1 MKGVTMIRKT
11 VIVSLLL
18 TMTAWATKDSLETV
32 EKSRLTKI
40 EQTVSK
46 VLSKAGINFGGEF
59 RSQFLL
65 SRVGGDGVEKTFRK
79 DEGVEYTSVDFDISA
94 RPHSALQGHLIFRL
108 HQDWRNLWS
117 SYKNPI
123 SSRWISIDGLLKNVF
138 AYNVGDFRQK
148 YSPLTLYSPDID
160 IEYEPEIFARQRRMA
175 MNEMFLGNNDRV
187 MQGVNMNFDAEIV
200 PLFKEF
206 HFNALASRLRYV
218 GDGEQGQMAAL
229 ADSAAMDKYLVG
241 SNLDVSVIPDLTL
254 GGSFLYLFDNRYTYG
269 GPTEQADTLRQSTRT
284 GAGRLGVGTAPF
296 VDPKKFNIAL
306 QAEVA
311 VSSDDSIWN
320 KIDTIS
326 PTSYK
331 ITPMTERVRGLAVAA
346 DVTSFFAL
354 GSSGRLNLDIGFLR
368 NAVDFRNVLAQS
380 PTFFPLRI
388 MNSENDPGTGALYS
402 TFDAL
407 YRHVFK
413 FCSSENAST
422 AGWLK
427 GPMEKIAYTKAILS
441 QDDLRNIPVDN
452 SLFLVMPFGPAT
464 PNRIGLRS
472 RVVASFK
479 DNAVHT
485 SALFNYVN
493 EVEGVSAQLNPT
505 SSTLSAMPKTA
516 FMEAGGGLSIDFASF
531 GEWWPH
537 PLILSGGYK
546 LSSASNDGV
555 ASYAGSPW
563 ETTVHFVNSGL
574 YWTFVKRASLLGGLQ
589 YLKTSYDGLYSNY
602 IFDIAQLHWA
612 AGLEYKVSDGGTLT
626 GSFGFTDVS
635 HDDEANATFSDMDFR
650 QWQTDLYLTV
660 NF

>member
-1 MKGVTMIRKT
+1 MIRKT
-11 VIVSLLL
+11 VIVTLLL
-18 TMTAWATKDSLETV
+18 AMIAWTAQDSVETV

-40 EQTVSK
+40 EQSVSK

-65 SRVGGDGVEKTFRK
+65 SRVGGDAIEKTFRK

-123 SSRWISIDGLLKNVF
+123 SSRWISIDGLVKNVYR
-138 AYNVGDFRQK
+138 YNVGDFRQK
-148 YSPLTLYSPDID
+148 YSPLTLFSPDIE

-206 HFNALASRLRYV
+206 HLNMLASRLRYV
-218 GDGEQGQMAAL
+218 GDGEQGQL
-229 ADSAAMDKYLVG
+229 ATMVDSADMDKYLIG
-241 SNLDVSVIPDLTL
+241 SNLDLTVIPDLFF
-254 GGSFLYLFDNRYTYG
+254 GGSFLYLFDGRYTYG
-269 GPTEQADTLRQSTRT
+269 GTIEAADTLRQSTRV

-296 VDPKKFNIAL
+296 VDPKVFNIAL

-311 VSSDDSIWN
+311 VSSDDSSWL

-326 PTSYK
+326 STTYK
-331 ITPMTERVRGLAVAA
+331 TTLMTEKIRGVALAA
-346 DVTSFFAL
+346 DLKSFFAL
-354 GSSGRLNLDIGFLR
+354 GSAGRLNLDIGFLR
-368 NAVDFRNVLAQS
+368 NATDFRNELAQS

-388 MNSENDPGTGALYS
+388 MNSENDPSTGALYS

-413 FCSSENAST
+413 FCPSENAQNAGQS

-427 GPMEKIAYTKAILS
+427 GPMEKIAYSKAILS
-441 QDDLRNIPVDN
+441 QEDMRNMPLDN
-452 SLFLVMPFGPAT
+452 SLFLVMPYGPAT
-464 PNRIGLRS
+464 PNRIGIRS
-472 RVVASFK
+472 KLAAYFL
-479 DNAVHT
+479 DNAIQT
-485 SALFNYVN
+485 SALFKYLN
-493 EVEGVSAQLNPT
+493 EVEGLSAQLDPT
-505 SSTLSAMPKTA
+505 SSAFSAMPKST
-516 FMEAGGGLSIDFASF
+516 FMEAGGGLSINFASF
-531 GEWWPH
+531 GDWWPY

-546 LSSASNDGV
+546 FSNASNDGV
-555 ASYAGSPW
+555 ASYPGSPW
-563 ETTVHFVNSGL
+563 ETAVHFINTGL
-574 YWTFVKRASLLGGLQ
+574 YWTFWKRASLLGGLQ
-589 YLKTSYDGLYSNY
+589 YLKTLYDGLYSND
-602 IFDIAQLHWA
+602 IFDVAQLHWA

-626 GSFGFTDVS
+626 GSFGFNDVTHS
-635 HDDEANATFSDMDFR
+635 DEANANASIMDFR